1 MRATHRISVLA
12 VVTLLASQVF
22 AQEPPNKASA
32 APPETAGRQWS
43 FSFTADGYVVPQD
56 QSYISPTFTADHQW
70 LHLEARY
77 NYEDLETGS
86 LWVGYNFSAGH
97 KLMLNVTPM
106 IGGVFG
112 KTTGV
117 APGDEVS
124 LSFKKLE
131 LSSQG
136 EFVFDTKD
144 SSGSFFYAWSQ
155 VTYSP
160 LDWFNIGL
168 AAQRTKAYHTQ
179 FDVQRGLLVGFSHKK
194 VHFTTYV
201 FNLGWTKPTVVFE
214 MGVGF

>member
-12 VVTLLASQVF
+12 VVTLLGSQVL
-22 AQEPPNKASA
+22 AQEPPNKPSA
-32 APPETAGRQWS
+32 ASPETAGRQWS

-136 EFVFDTKD
+136 EYVFDTKD
-144 SSGSFFYAWSQ
+144 SSGSFSTPGRNLLIRRSTGLTSAWRRNEQRRTTHSL
-155 VTYSP
+155 T
-160 LDWFNIGL
+160 FNEGYWS
-168 AAQRTKAYHTQ
+168 ASRTRRCISRPMY
-179 FDVQRGLLVGFSHKK
+179 
-194 VHFTTYV
+194 TT
-201 FNLGWTKPTVVFE
+201 
-214 MGVGF
+214 